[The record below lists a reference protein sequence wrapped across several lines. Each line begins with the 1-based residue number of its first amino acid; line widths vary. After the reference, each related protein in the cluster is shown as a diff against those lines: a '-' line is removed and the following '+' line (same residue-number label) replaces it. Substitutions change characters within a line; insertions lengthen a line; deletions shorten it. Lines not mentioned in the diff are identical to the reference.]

1 MSSELAAFETTEDAG
16 RSLPAYG
23 PDWEA
28 AIAAGVDVT
37 LIEANLSLPPYERLR
52 RHFEH
57 ARFRERVQA
66 RTVPPALRAEIE
78 ARRFAEKLASLG
90 IEGST
95 VIPDLHVSSDGDG

>member
-1 MSSELAAFETTEDAG
+1 MSSELAGFETTEDAG

-23 PDWEA
+23 PGWDA
-28 AIAAGVDVT
+28 AISAGIDVT
-37 LIEANLSLPPYERLR
+37 LIEANLGLPAYERLR

-78 ARRFAEKLASLG
+78 AQRFAEKLASFG
-90 IEGST
+90 VQPSMVT
-95 VIPDLHVSSDGDG
+95 ADLLVPSDGNG